1 MNVSKSFVSSL
12 TVELD
17 AVVNTFLNRAIIQ
30 KYPFILSD
38 VLHIKVRENNR
49 VVSKAFH
56 IILGINEFGERE
68 LMDFSISDSE
78 SYTTWQS
85 LYTRLLERGL
95 SALKLVISDAHKG
108 EVAAIRDV
116 FGGVAWQRCQVHFM
130 RNVFDKLPR
139 KKTEMIRDELKILF
153 KTNNIDI
160 ARNMKNDIIRRYS
173 EKYQKMTDCLDEG
186 FEDAFQ
192 YCNIKETNYTRLKST
207 NMLERLNS
215 EIRRRE
221 KVIRIFPNEQSALRL
236 IGSVLIDIHED
247 WNTSS
252 RQYIKFNDETK
263 KWIG

>member
-1 MNVSKSFVSSL
+1 M
-12 TVELD
+12 
-17 AVVNTFLNRAIIQ
+17 AI
-30 KYPFILSD
+30 
-38 VLHIKVRENNR
+38 
-49 VVSKAFH
+49 A
-56 IILGINEFGERE
+56 
-68 LMDFSISDSE
+68 
-78 SYTTWQS
+78 
-85 LYTRLLERGL
+85 YTRLLERGL
-95 SALKLVISDAHKG
+95 SGLKLVISDVHKG

-139 KKTEMIRDELKILF
+139 KNTEMIRDELKVLF

-160 ARNMKNDIIRRYS
+160 ARNMKNDIITRYCD
-173 EKYQKMTDCLDEG
+173 KYQKMTDCLDEG

-192 YCNIKETNYTRLKST
+192 YCSIEETNYSRLKST
-207 NMLERLNS
+207 KMLERLNS

-252 RQYIKFNDETK
+252 RQYIKFTEETK